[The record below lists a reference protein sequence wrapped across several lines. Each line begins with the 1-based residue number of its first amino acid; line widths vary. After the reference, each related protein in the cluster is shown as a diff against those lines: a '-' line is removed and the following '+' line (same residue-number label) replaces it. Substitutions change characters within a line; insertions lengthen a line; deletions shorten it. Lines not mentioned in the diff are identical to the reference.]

1 MENYST
7 IEGMVR
13 QSLDIPLKKGK
24 KERMHSVLLAVDP
37 GKTGGLAYR
46 DPYGEIVLKKW
57 TTEADFL
64 DFINERECPEFAVV
78 EDVPVFVSGAT
89 SNASSF
95 KLGYNYG
102 FICGAIRACDIPL
115 ELAKPR
121 EWQKGLHGVKPRIG
135 YTDRKRI
142 LKNNAKRLYPKL
154 DGLTNATADALLIL
168 HYYLEKNPHLK

>member
-1 MENYST
+1 MKVPV
-7 IEGMVR
+7 I
-13 QSLDIPLKKGK
+13 
-24 KERMHSVLLAVDP
+24 AVDP

-46 DPYGEIVLKKW
+46 DSYGEIILLKW
-57 TTEADFL
+57 TTESDFL
-64 DFINERECPEFAVV
+64 DFINSKECPEHAVV

-121 EWQKGLHGVKPRIG
+121 AWQKGLHGVKPRIG

-142 LKNNAKRLYPKL
+142 LKNNAKRLYPKQE
-154 DGLTNATADALLIL
+154 GSTNATADALLIL

>member
-1 MENYST
+1 MKVPV
-7 IEGMVR
+7 I
-13 QSLDIPLKKGK
+13 
-24 KERMHSVLLAVDP
+24 AVDP

-46 DPYGEIVLKKW
+46 DSYGEIILLKW
-57 TTEADFL
+57 TTESDFL
-64 DFINERECPEFAVV
+64 DFINSKECPEHAVV

-95 KLGYNYG
+95 KLGYTCG

-121 EWQKGLHGVKPRIG
+121 AWQKGLHGVKPRIG

-142 LKNNAKRLYPKL
+142 LKNNANSLYPKQA
-154 DGLTNATADALLIL
+154 GLTNATADALLIL